1 VRHASPSSYPLPLCG
16 RGTWWLA
23 LAVALVVF
31 PYLAIVLSRAHFAS
45 PPPTPIVYDQHGVF
59 LAQFGDDV
67 PSRDGRNL
75 TEYGYWPVDPP
86 PPRVI
91 RATLVLED
99 NRFWSHPG
107 VDPGAVLRA
116 AWQDLTGLQRRSG
129 ASTIAMQVAR
139 MQHPEPR
146 TLWAKAVE
154 AGTALALTARYG
166 RAAVLAQYLRL
177 VPYGNGSHG
186 IGHAARWYFGKPPA
200 DLSWAE
206 IALLCAVPRAPAA
219 YNPLR
224 PAGLSRAR
232 VRAGRILD
240 ALRGQGVIADPEYR
254 AAAAQLATLRPGL
267 APQRPEDALHPILRL
282 RDMLAEVPAPPHP
295 SDNRVTASLDLGVQH
310 AVATLVRGR
319 LAAWR
324 DAGAQQAAVIVVERG
339 TDAVL
344 AAVGSDSYGDRR
356 GGAIDFTRAIRSPGS
371 TLKPFLYAAALQ
383 RGLLHPADMLDDG
396 PGRAA
401 GIRNADSRYLGPVPP
416 NQALANSRNV
426 PAVDVLRRLGI
437 GAGFD
442 LFRALGLHALD
453 AAPDSLGLA
462 MAVGALPTSLD
473 RLADAYAAL
482 ADDGMQRDLLWYRGQ
497 PEASPRRVFSITAAR
512 EVGLFLSDPLARLP
526 SFARYGSTEYPFA
539 VAVKTGTSQGYRD
552 AWTVAWSQRFLVG
565 TWVGRSDAGTM
576 AGLGGANS
584 AADLVHAILLML
596 HQTEP
601 GELTDTSLA
610 VPAGYEP
617 EPVCAGPAETPEDTC
632 SRTLLAWLPRGA
644 QARVSAPASEAPAAE
659 PTVRLSVVTPEAG
672 SRIWRNPE
680 IPAPADRLVL
690 RAKTTPHVP
699 QVVWYVDGTPFA
711 LTDPD
716 VPVTWPLRVGE
727 HRFQIG
733 LPLRPERSSP
743 VRLVVE

>member
-1 VRHASPSSYPLPLCG
+1 MIPGFLSRLRESVGAKIA
-16 RGTWWLA
+16 A
-23 LAVALVVF
+23 LTAVPFLTLYVST
-31 PYLAIVLSRAHFAS
+31 VLSRAHFDF
-45 PPPTPIVYDQHGVF
+45 PPPTPIVYDRHGIF
-59 LAQFGDDV
+59 LAQFGDES
-67 PSRDGRNL
+67 PALDGGHL

-86 PPRVI
+86 PPRIVS
-91 RATLVLED
+91 ATLALED
-99 NRFWSHPG
+99 RRFWSHPG
-107 VDPGAVLRA
+107 VDPRAVLRA
-116 AWQDLTGLQRRSG
+116 AWQDMSGLQRRSG

-186 IGHAARWYFGKPPA
+186 IGHAARWYFGKPAA

-206 IALLCAVPRAPAA
+206 IAVLCAVPRAPAA

-224 PAGLSRAR
+224 PAGLRRAKT
-232 VRAGRILD
+232 RAGRILD
-240 ALRGQGVIADPEYR
+240 ALRGQGVIPDAEYR
-254 AAAAQLATLRPGL
+254 AATAQLAVLQPGP
-267 APQRPEDALHPILRL
+267 APQRPPDALHPILRL
-282 RDMLAEVPAPPHP
+282 RNMLAEAPAPPHP
-295 SDNRVTASLDLGVQH
+295 SDDRLTATLDLDVQRM
-310 AVATLVRGR
+310 VATLLRGK
-319 LAAWR
+319 LAPWR
-324 DAGAQQAAVIVVERG
+324 SAGAQQAAVIVVQRG
-339 TDAVL
+339 TNAVL
-344 AAVGSDSYGDRR
+344 AAVGSDNYDDRR

-383 RGLLHPADMLDDG
+383 RGLLHPADMLDDA
-396 PGRAA
+396 PGRSG

-416 NQALANSRNV
+416 SQALANSRNV

-442 LFRALGLHALD
+442 LFRALGLHTLD

-462 MAVGALPTSLD
+462 MAIGTLPTSLD
-473 RLADAYAAL
+473 RLADSYTAL
-482 ADDGMQRDLLWYRGQ
+482 ADDGMQRDLRWYQGQ
-497 PEASPRRVFSITAAR
+497 PEAPPHRVFSATAAR

-552 AWTVAWSQRFLVG
+552 AWTVAWSQHFLVG
-565 TWVGRSDAGTM
+565 AWVGRSDAGTM
-576 AGLGGANS
+576 AAVGGADS
-584 AADLVHAILLML
+584 AAELVRAILLAL
-596 HQTEP
+596 HHTVP

-610 VPAGYEP
+610 VPTGYTP
-617 EPVCAGPAETPEDTC
+617 APVCAGPAETPRDTC
-632 SRTLLAWLPRGA
+632 SRTLLTWLPHGT
-644 QARVSAPASEAPAAE
+644 PASLPAPTPDAPTADT
-659 PTVRLSVVTPEAG
+659 TVRLSVVTPEAG

-680 IPAPADRLVL
+680 SPAEADRLVL
-690 RAKTTPHVP
+690 RAKTAPHVP
-699 QVVWYVDGTPFA
+699 QVVWYVDGAPFA

-716 VPVTWPLRVGE
+716 TPVVWPLRVGE

-733 LPLRPERSSP
+733 LPLRPERSRS